1 MSNIDKTGKS
11 LKGALIS
18 DYYTSLLHLSGSN
31 VKEGFMLGAV
41 GNPLPLAI
49 NPIYDGA
56 GNSTG
61 IKLSA
66 GPAPGSEDLS
76 TDVIISNYIAP
87 SANPYVGY
95 SQLPNSSSMVLSPV
109 AQAQRELGIVGND
122 AVIYRDWLD
131 TFYPIGSIQMTC
143 YDDNPG
149 NRIAG
154 TKWVLVSEGRYP
166 VGVGTGTD
174 SNNNSVTFSKEDDQT
189 ADGDRLGEYGNQLQS
204 DQLPSHGHNLNTQT
218 TNTPAGD
225 ASSINR
231 LPYFGV
237 DQNPEGVEDEKGGLN
252 GQSYI
257 NSFQTNAA
265 GFRDTQI
272 KGRNMSGYKYTD
284 DDFNPQLGGFSLKG
298 WSWGSP
304 SNESAGAS
312 VGVGWGGTD
321 ANGVYVGGARPPG
334 VDQGQG
340 EVILAADYDP
350 RDTDLVHPGKI
361 PDISLVQI
369 RNYLVSILGE
379 ESAAAALE
387 DVTLYRGIDGTD
399 ENVMTPQTLSYVT
412 GNIPGNVNT
421 RSTSLGESELHN
433 NMAPCFG
440 LYIWKRVPDDWE
452 ACPEGWWRDADG
464 ICREPCPEGWVRGT
478 DGVCYDPKDVPP
490 NVPIISK
497 WEGIISTN
505 QEELNL
511 VQWAKSNGWNG
522 SDEAKITIAEGVYI
536 YSDDAGPG
544 DPKADYRKIPAIQI
558 DEFPNGL
565 TLINNGFIMGRGGD
579 GGANYSKASVKAD
592 VGIGQDGGD
601 AIWINSNSSIVINNN
616 GAIAG
621 GGGGGGASAGRYK
634 NGYGSYNGGGG
645 GAGGGWGGS
654 GTNFNTEEE
663 AGDIGDGR
671 QRVEGMTGWTEGDKG
686 LMTSGGGAGGAPGAP
701 GKNGRFFGD
710 PAWDRGGPAGEREV
724 GDWIGSSARTGPVLV
739 GPLVPG
745 VDYTNPDGY
754 TYTSDTWSKV
764 VGPGQGG
771 QAGGSGA
778 FGNRMNHGPWN
789 HGTGGGG
796 GRILSKTATGGA
808 AVGFTIEYDSQAK
821 TDWVGSGAGGGP
833 NTAGGNARHTWGSKG
848 PFKGMGGGGG
858 GGWGAPGGK
867 GVGYKHGTDGG
878 SGGFAIRKTAQ
889 VTRAGTY
896 RIEGGLVY
904 GESG

>member
-1 MSNIDKTGKS
+1 MPGDLTGE
-11 LKGALIS
+11 LIS

-31 VKEGFMLGAV
+31 VKEAYNDDGYSDIS
-41 GNPLPLAI
+41 I

-66 GPAPGSEDLS
+66 GPDPGSEDLS
-76 TDVIISNYIAP
+76 TEVIISNYIAP

-109 AQAQRELGIVGND
+109 AQAQRQLGIVGNN

-440 LYIWKRVPDDWE
+440 LYIWKRVPDDYV
-452 ACPEGWWRDADG
+452 APEPPV
-464 ICREPCPEGWVRGT
+464 IT
-478 DGVCYDPKDVPP
+478 DDDDDDKEVEDTV
-490 NVPIISK
+490 
-497 WEGIISTN
+497 WEGTITSN
-505 QEELNL
+505 QQELNL
-511 VQWAKSNGWNG
+511 ADWATSRGWNG
-522 SDEAKITIAEGVYI
+522 SDKVKISIAAGVYI
-536 YSDDAGPG
+536 YSDDAGHG
-544 DPKADYRKIPAIQI
+544 DPKADHIKIPAIQI

-565 TLINNGFIMGRGGD
+565 DLINNGFIMGRGGD
-579 GGANYSKASVKAD
+579 GGYNYKGWKRSGGKYGK
-592 VGIGQDGGD
+592 GQNGGD
-601 AIWINSNSSIVINNN
+601 AIRVTSNSRIVINNKN

-621 GGGGGGASAGRYK
+621 GGGGGGGAGDQ
-634 NGYGSYNGGGG
+634 GGGGGG
-645 GAGGGWGGS
+645 GAGGGWGGTS
-654 GTNFNTEEE
+654 ISFNTETE
-663 AGDIGDGR
+663 AGNIGDGR
-671 QRVEGMTGWTEGDKG
+671 RIPPPTKAKDAY
-686 LMTSGGGAGGAPGAP
+686 MTSGGGSGGAPGQS
-701 GKNGRFFGD
+701 GGNGQFY
-710 PAWDRGGPAGEREV
+710 PASRSRG
-724 GDWIGSSARTGPVLV
+724 IS
-739 GPLVPG
+739 
-745 VDYTNPDGY
+745 
-754 TYTSDTWSKV
+754 
-764 VGPGQGG
+764 PGQGG

-778 FGNRMNHGPWN
+778 GGVKAGDPDFQ
-789 HGTGGGG
+789 GTGGGG
-796 GRILSKTATGGA
+796 GRVLTITATGGVP
-808 AVGFTIEYDSQAK
+808 VGGTGKSL
-821 TDWVGSGAGGGP
+821 GAGTGGGP
-833 NTAGGNARHTWGSKG
+833 DSKG
-848 PFKGMGGGGG
+848 TNATNERGGGGG
-858 GGWGAPGGK
+858 GGWGAK
-867 GVGYKHGTDGG
+867 GG
-878 SGGFAIRKTAQ
+878 SGGENQPAGDGGFAIKRTKT
-889 VTRAGTY
+889 VTRPDY
-896 RIEGGLVY
+896 YILEGLVY

>member
-1 MSNIDKTGKS
+1 MPGDLTGE
-11 LKGALIS
+11 LIS

-31 VKEGFMLGAV
+31 VKEAYNDDGYSDIS
-41 GNPLPLAI
+41 I

-66 GPAPGSEDLS
+66 GPNPGSEDLS
-76 TDVIISNYIAP
+76 TAVIVSNFIAP

-95 SQLPNSSSMVLSPV
+95 SELPNSSSMVLSPV
-109 AQAQRELGIVGND
+109 AQAQRQLGIVGNN

-154 TKWVLVSEGRYP
+154 TKWVLVSEGRHP

-340 EVILAADYDP
+340 GVIVAADYDP

-369 RNYLVSILGE
+369 RNYLVTILGE

-440 LYIWKRVPDDWE
+440 LYIWKRVPDDYV
-452 ACPEGWWRDADG
+452 APEPPV
-464 ICREPCPEGWVRGT
+464 IT
-478 DGVCYDPKDVPP
+478 DDDDDDDDDKEVEDTV
-490 NVPIISK
+490 
-497 WEGIISTN
+497 WEGTITSN
-505 QEELNL
+505 QQELNL
-511 VQWAKSNGWNG
+511 VDWATSRGWNG
-522 SDEAKITIAEGVYI
+522 SDKVKISIAGGVYI

-544 DPKADYRKIPAIQI
+544 DPKADHIKIPAIQI

-565 TLINNGFIMGRGGD
+565 DLINNGFIMGRGGD
-579 GGANYSKASVKAD
+579 GGYNYKGFKKYGGKYG
-592 VGIGQDGGD
+592 VGQNGGD
-601 AIWINSNSSIVINNN
+601 AVRVTSNSRIVINNK

-621 GGGGGGASAGRYK
+621 GGGGGG
-634 NGYGSYNGGGG
+634 GSGTQGGGGGG
-645 GAGGGWGGS
+645 GAGGGWGGTS
-654 GTNFNTEEE
+654 ISFNTETD
-663 AGDIGDGR
+663 AGNIGDGR
-671 QRVEGMTGWTEGDKG
+671 RIPPPTKAKDAF
-686 LMTSGGGAGGAPGAP
+686 MTSGGGSGGAPGQSGGDGEFYPASR
-701 GKNGRFFGD
+701 NRGR
-710 PAWDRGGPAGEREV
+710 
-724 GDWIGSSARTGPVLV
+724 S
-739 GPLVPG
+739 
-745 VDYTNPDGY
+745 
-754 TYTSDTWSKV
+754 
-764 VGPGQGG
+764 PGQGG

-778 FGNRMNHGPWN
+778 GGVKAGDPDFQ
-789 HGTGGGG
+789 GTGGGG
-796 GRILSKTATGGA
+796 GRVLSKTATGGVP
-808 AVGFTIEYDSQAK
+808 VGGTGKSL
-821 TDWVGSGAGGGP
+821 GAGTGGGT
-833 NTAGGNARHTWGSKG
+833 NKDGTKAGER
-848 PFKGMGGGGG
+848 GGGGG
-858 GGWGAPGGK
+858 GGWGAE
-867 GVGYKHGTDGG
+867 GG
-878 SGGFAIRKTAQ
+878 SGGKSQPAGTGGFAIKRTKA
-889 VTRAGTY
+889 VTRPDY
-896 RIEGGLVY
+896 WIIGGLVY